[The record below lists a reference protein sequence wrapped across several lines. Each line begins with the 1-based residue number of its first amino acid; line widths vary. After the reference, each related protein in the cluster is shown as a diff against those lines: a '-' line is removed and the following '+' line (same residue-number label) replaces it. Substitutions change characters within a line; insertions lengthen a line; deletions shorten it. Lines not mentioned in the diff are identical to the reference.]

1 MTWNQLM
8 QIFQKFA
15 FHKNT
20 KILSSYIS
28 FFLKSER
35 SNDSDLMI
43 HFYHKK
49 QYQ

>member
-1 MTWNQLM
+1 M
-8 QIFQKFA
+8 QRFQKFA
-15 FHKNT
+15 IHKNT

-43 HFYHKK
+43 HFYQKK
-49 QYQ
+49 RYQ